1 MIYTFK
7 SKASAD
13 LIMLEPA
20 GNRVVAV
27 LGKEGKKG
35 IITFAE
41 CASAIAKLEAAIAE
55 QENARAEQEA
65 EAAASG
71 SKLAAQSITLRT
83 RVWPF
88 IEMLKH
94 AQKAEADVVWGV

>member
-65 EAAASG
+65 ERQEPSHGGEASLG
-71 SKLAAQSITLRT
+71 HVNVA
-83 RVWPF
+83 
-88 IEMLKH
+88 
-94 AQKAEADVVWGV
+94 

>member
-1 MIYTFK
+1 VIYKFK

-20 GNRVVAV
+20 GNRLVAL
-27 LGKEGKKG
+27 LGKESAKG
-35 IITFAE
+35 IITFTE
-41 CASAIAKLEAAIAE
+41 CASAITKLEAAIAE
-55 QENARAEQEA
+55 EEKTRAEAEA
-65 EAAASG
+65 EAAANG
-71 SKLAAQSITLRT
+71 SKLGPQAISLRT

-88 IEMLKH
+88 IEMLKR